1 MKRLQFSFVALTV
14 LAAVSQTAGADLT
27 IRITQGVEGAIP
39 IAILPIPW
47 QGQGEPPPQD
57 LGRIVNTDL
66 LRSGRFKVLDD
77 SALPERPVTGTEVNF
92 PVWKTAGA
100 DYILVGRMLPSDD
113 GRYQLESQL
122 LDVFQGSEIARF
134 DYRVTA
140 DGLRSLAHFVSDQIY
155 EKLTG
160 EKGAFNTRIAYVTAT
175 QDGEGSRYA
184 LMVADADG
192 YSPQSVLSSPDP
204 LMSPSWSPDGQRL
217 AYVSFETG
225 RPQIFVQE
233 VYTGRREL
241 VTNLP
246 GINGAPSW
254 APDGTRLAVTLSRDG
269 NPEIYV
275 HEMESR
281 RLIRLTN
288 NSAID
293 TEPVWMPDGRSIIF
307 TSDRGGGPQLYK
319 MSSNGGNATRLTF
332 EGDYNARASIANDGQ
347 SVAMVHRDRGQ
358 YRIAVLDLESGLFR
372 VLTDGRL
379 DESPSYAPN
388 ASMILYATSDGGR
401 GVLEAVSVDGRVRQ
415 QLELQAGDVREPAW
429 SPYDR

>member
-1 MKRLQFSFVALTV
+1 
-14 LAAVSQTAGADLT
+14 
-27 IRITQGVEGAIP
+27 
-39 IAILPIPW
+39 
-47 QGQGEPPPQD
+47 
-57 LGRIVNTDL
+57 
-66 LRSGRFKVLDD
+66 
-77 SALPERPVTGTEVNF
+77 
-92 PVWKTAGA
+92 
-100 DYILVGRMLPSDD
+100 MLSTSD

-122 LDVFQGSEIARF
+122 LDVFQGREIARF
-134 DYRVTA
+134 DYRVSG
-140 DGLRSLAHFVSDQIY
+140 DGLRSLAHFVSDQVY

-175 QDGEGSRYA
+175 RSGDASNYA

-192 YSPQSVLSSPDP
+192 YSPQSILSSPDP
-204 LMSPSWSPDGQRL
+204 LMSPSWSPDGQQL

-254 APDGTRLAVTLSRDG
+254 SPDGTRLAVTLSRDG
-269 NPEIYV
+269 DPEIYI
-275 HEMESR
+275 HELANR
-281 RLIRLTN
+281 RLTRLTN
-288 NSAID
+288 NTAID
-293 TEPVWMPDGRSIIF
+293 TEPAWMPDGRSIVF
-307 TSDRGGGPQLYK
+307 TSDRGGGPQLYE
-319 MSSNGGNATRLTF
+319 MPASGGNARRVTF
-332 EGDYNARASIANDGQ
+332 EGDYNARASIARDGKTI
-347 SVAMVHRDRGQ
+347 AMVHRQGGD
-358 YRIAVLDLESGLFR
+358 YRIAVLDLDNGLFR

>member
-1 MKRLQFSFVALTV
+1 MKRLM
-14 LAAVSQTAGADLT
+14 LAAVALVTAMSQAAWAELT
-27 IRITQGVEGAIP
+27 IRITQGVEGAVP
-39 IAILPIPW
+39 IAIVPMPW
-47 QGQGEPPPQD
+47 EGQGEPPPHD
-57 LGRIVNTDL
+57 LSRIVHTNL
-66 LRSGRFKVLDD
+66 RRSGRFKVLSDG
-77 SALPERPVTGTEVNF
+77 ALPERPVTSSQANLGLWRAAGT
-92 PVWKTAGA
+92 
-100 DYILVGRMLPSDD
+100 DYILVGRIRSAAD

-122 LDVFQGSEIARF
+122 LDVFQGSEVERF
-134 DYRVTA
+134 DYRVSA

-160 EKGAFNTRIAYVTAT
+160 QKGAFNTRIAYVTAT
-175 QDGEGSRYA
+175 TEGESSRYS

-192 YSPQSVLSSPDP
+192 YSPQSILSSPDP
-204 LMSPSWSPDGQRL
+204 LMSPAWSPDGQRL

-254 APDGTRLAVTLSRDG
+254 SPDGSKLAVTLSQDG

-275 HEMESR
+275 HELASR
-281 RLIRLTN
+281 RRTRLTN
-288 NSAID
+288 NAAID
-293 TEPVWMPDGRSIIF
+293 TEPAWTPDGRSIVF
-307 TSDRGGGPQLYK
+307 TSDRGGGPQLYR
-319 MSSNGGNATRLTF
+319 MSASGGNPTRLTF
-332 EGDYNARASIANDGQ
+332 EGDYNARASVSSDGRT
-347 SVAMVHRDRGQ
+347 VAMVHRDRGN
-358 YRIAVLDLESGLFR
+358 YRIAVLELESGLFR
-372 VLTDGRL
+372 VLTNGRL

-388 ASMILYATSDGGR
+388 ASMILYATSDQGR
-401 GVLEAVSVDGRVRQ
+401 GFLEAVSVDGRVRQ